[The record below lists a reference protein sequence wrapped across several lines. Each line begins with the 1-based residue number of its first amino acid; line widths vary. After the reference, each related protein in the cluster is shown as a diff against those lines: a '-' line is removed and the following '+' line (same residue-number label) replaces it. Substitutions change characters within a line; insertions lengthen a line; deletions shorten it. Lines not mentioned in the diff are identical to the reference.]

1 MYTLNHGR
9 VIYRMNDFTAEVI
22 EIPEFKGTTYHEF
35 EDYLLKLPRQAA
47 IAAVFADDFRT
58 NVGMCVKHKPAY
70 VSLVDWGHKTRS
82 LLMCHPHLRSFP
94 NELLP
99 RKVKP
104 YRDVWS
110 LNIEKNGTADFS
122 EKELVDFAFENA
134 NIDFLM
140 EVDGKIMSY
149 PVRNQQDQCR
159 RKTDIMER
167 GVKREIATYESVGN
181 VKFDERTQVSEESTV
196 QESSSTESYLENNY
210 LTAYLEKVRTL
221 YTSTG
226 IKLDCSIESNYYDP
240 VFLREWM
247 NTEYVAHVVQ
257 AGRILDR
264 LVLSPEET
272 IAELGSGP
280 SILAPYAQHYRFGL
294 QSNDI
299 NAHFIQ
305 IAANLGNKVRMQP
318 NGAVINNSDSSIY
331 WLSYQLSSQPGIAID
346 VVTKHPDAK
355 VLILDTTHDFDG
367 VELFTKMSVAGR
379 SIYYRNM
386 DFKRVVHQDKTNDPP
401 NYAWTNLFDE
411 HLVYCVTTPAG
422 ANLMRKIQRFG
433 LNPSICFL
441 PCAPFKDLVNVVN
454 HTKSSVFLIDDYF
467 VPKYFNYFDMKTG
480 VITPYSTFVLGR
492 SNEIYV
498 RQGCFVHVG
507 QMLSSV
513 RILKRKG
520 SDNNY
525 FYALRTMTLEVK
537 FQGVRRRLIVH
548 VYRSG
553 SIGVDNLVRTQQR
566 RFFESARKE
575 EILKIEPVDMRW

>member
-1 MYTLNHGR
+1 
-9 VIYRMNDFTAEVI
+9 MNDFTAEVI

-35 EDYLLKLPRQAA
+35 EDYLLGLPRQAA
-47 IAAVFADDFRT
+47 IAAVFADDFRS

-82 LLMCHPHLRSFP
+82 LLMCHPHLRKFP
-94 NELLP
+94 NELVP
-99 RKVKP
+99 RKVQP
-104 YRDVWS
+104 YRNVWS
-110 LNIEKNGTADFS
+110 LNSEMNGSANFS
-122 EKELVDFAFENA
+122 EDELVDFAFENA
-134 NIDFLM
+134 NIEFLM
-140 EVDGKIMSY
+140 EIDGKIVSY
-149 PVRNQQDQCR
+149 PVQRQQCQSKSEVGFD
-159 RKTDIMER
+159 ER
-167 GVKREIATYESVGN
+167 GNKREIAASESVGHIDFN
-181 VKFDERTQVSEESTV
+181 EETRVLRERTVKESALI
-196 QESSSTESYLENNY
+196 ESYLEDNY
-210 LTAYLEKVRTL
+210 LTTYLEKVRTL
-221 YTSTG
+221 YPSTG

-247 NTEYVAHVVQ
+247 NIEYVAHVVQ

-264 LVLSPEET
+264 LVLSSEDT

-280 SILAPYAQHYRFGL
+280 SILAPYAQHYQFDL

-299 NAHFIQ
+299 NSHFIR
-305 IAANLGNKVRMQP
+305 IAANLGNKVQMRP
-318 NGAVINNSDSSIY
+318 NGAVISDSDCSIY

-367 VELFTKMSVAGR
+367 VELFTKMSVGGR

-441 PCAPFKDLVNVVN
+441 PCAPFKDLINVVN
-454 HTKSSVFLIDDYF
+454 HTKSSVFLIDDFF

-498 RQGCFVHVG
+498 KQGCFVHVG

-513 RILKRKG
+513 RVLKRKG

-548 VYRSG
+548 VYRGG

-566 RFFESARKE
+566 KFLESARKE